1 MVFPFIAA
9 AFTAISTA
17 LSSLGP
23 VISTFATKV
32 LPTLVPYISKGLEVM
47 LAVGRVA
54 EVVSQVLGVL
64 KPGETTSDM
73 GERAL
78 QAAEKGIMPDGF
90 DDHDSYMQSLR
101 DFELDPAKH
110 HDPMAALVAGLAVVS
125 VGMDAKLDAPDGT
138 AGSLW
143 QLVAAD
149 GDYFTADKIL
159 QLVQAGQDI
168 ADVVDYYTGK
178 LGGAESLQVENQ
190 LVKLDMEQEASMDEN
205 TLRGRIYAGQE
216 RVQAGANGE

>member
-9 AFTAISTA
+9 AFTVISTA

-47 LAVGRVA
+47 VAVGRVA

-78 QAAEKGIMPDGF
+78 QAAAQNIVPDKF
-90 DDHDSYMQSLR
+90 DDFESYMQSLR
-101 DFELDPAKH
+101 DFELDPAKR
-110 HDPMAALVAGLAVVS
+110 HDPMASLIAGLAVVS
-125 VGMDAKLDAPDGT
+125 GGMDAKLDAPEGS

-159 QLVQAGQDI
+159 QLVQAGQNL
-168 ADVVDYYTGK
+168 ADVVDYYSGT
-178 LGGAESLQVENQ
+178 LDGAESLQVEDR
-190 LVKLDMEQEASMDEN
+190 LVKLDKENEPDVDED
-205 TLRGRIYAGQE
+205 TLRQRIYAVQD
-216 RVQAGANGE
+216 RVQAGAEH